1 MAFLR
6 KRGKIHVENTEKP
19 TILILKEDSILR
31 TAFSESPITSLK
43 LEHLSN
49 QIIKTTLWL
58 VRDTYPNAAIWLL
71 RDTYLKQCDGASSI
85 PLSVCNL
92 DVIFFKLKKTQK
104 CKYTIGY
111 MFT

>member
-19 TILILKEDSILR
+19 TFLILKDDSILR

-43 LEHLSN
+43 LKQLSN
-49 QIIKTTLWL
+49 QRIKRRSDWCEIHTLMRRSDYCEIHTL
-58 VRDTYPNAAIWLL
+58 NNVI
-71 RDTYLKQCDGASSI
+71 GASSI

-92 DVIFFKLKKTQK
+92 DVIFFK
-104 CKYTIGY
+104 
-111 MFT
+111 